1 MMTYTRLTCGTPEF
15 AAAIAKIGL
24 ENLKK
29 GDYEPL
35 TPLEVEIVIELLRGR
50 PGGKC
55 TAPIVFGLFWSEI
68 KNRTRFGIRFSAAVD
83 AGQIPY
89 LSAIEST
96 RPGTKKYM
104 YRPPAE
110 AANAEPMMRAA

>member
-1 MMTYTRLTCGTPEF
+1 MTYTRLTCGTPEF

-55 TAPIVFGLFWSEI
+55 TAPIIFGLFWSSM
-68 KNRTRFGIRFSAAVD
+68 KNGEKFGIRFSAAVK
-83 AGQIPY
+83 QIPY
-89 LSAIEST
+89 LSALEST
-96 RPGTKKYM
+96 GSGTKKYM
-104 YRPPAE
+104 YSPPAE
-110 AANAEPMMRAA
+110 AANTEPMMRAA

>member
-1 MMTYTRLTCGTPEF
+1 MTYTRLTCGTPEF
-15 AAAIAKIGL
+15 AASIAKIGL
-24 ENLKK
+24 ENLNK

-35 TPLEVEIVIELLRGR
+35 TPLEVQIVTEFFRGR

-55 TAPIVFGLFWSEI
+55 TLPIIFGLYWREI
-68 KNRTRFGIRFSAAVD
+68 KNRKKFGIRFSAAVE

-89 LSAIEST
+89 LSALEGTGS
-96 RPGTKKYM
+96 GTKKYM

-110 AANAEPMMRAA
+110 AANAEPMLRAA

>member
-1 MMTYTRLTCGTPEF
+1 MTYTRLTCGTPEF

-35 TPLEVEIVIELLRGR
+35 TPLEVEIVIEFLRGR
-50 PGGKC
+50 PCGKC
-55 TAPIVFGLFWSEI
+55 TAPIVFGLFWLKI
-68 KNRTRFGIRFSAAVD
+68 KNRTKFGIRFSTAVK

-89 LSAIEST
+89 LSPIEST
-96 RPGTKKYM
+96 RPGTRKYM
-104 YRPPAE
+104 YRPPDE